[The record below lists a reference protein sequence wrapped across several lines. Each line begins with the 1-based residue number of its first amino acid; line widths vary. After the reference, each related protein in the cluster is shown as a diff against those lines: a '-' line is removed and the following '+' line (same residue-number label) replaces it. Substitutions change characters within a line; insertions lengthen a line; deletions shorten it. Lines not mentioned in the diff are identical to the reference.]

1 MNTNRHFSIHLLRNP
16 LVLRLF
22 FLRFLP
28 MGFFSGL
35 RLPVLNEEQC
45 SVRVRYRWSNKNP
58 FGSIYFAVLAMAAEL
73 STGVLVLLHLQKLHA
88 GDVRFIVTRV
98 SGTFHKKARGKIIFT
113 CTDHEAISA
122 AVNHAVQSDREG
134 QEKMLLS
141 ATGVDEA
148 GDEVAQFKLEWV
160 FSKRPA
166 EIAS

>member
-1 MNTNRHFSIHLLRNP
+1 MNTNRHFSIQLLRNP
-16 LVLRLF
+16 LILKLF

-35 RLPVLNEEQC
+35 RLPVLNDEQC

-88 GDVRFIVTRV
+88 EDIRFIVTHV
-98 SGTFHKKARGKIIFT
+98 SGTFHKKARGKITFT
-113 CTDHEAISA
+113 CFDHEAIYA
-122 AVNHAVQSDREG
+122 AVNQAMQPDRKD
-134 QEKMLLS
+134 QEKALLL

-160 FSKRPA
+160 FSKRSA